1 MTEQTD
7 YENLISR
14 QQVLSEGGN
23 IHDVDLLLEMNGSG
37 SKMESLGR
45 YQLLAVI
52 LIIFTMN
59 TGGYLFYGL
68 AFYERIPKM

>member
-1 MTEQTD
+1 MLSKQE
-7 YENLISR
+7 
-14 QQVLSEGGN
+14 VLSEGGN

-45 YQLLAVI
+45 YQMMAVVLMI
-52 LIIFTMN
+52 YTMN

-68 AFYERIPKM
+68 AFYERIP